1 MKAKKPLEGHAVVIQ
16 PEDGTSYW
24 QPRPANG
31 FASPKLIP
39 ENTNFGA
46 LSMGY
51 QTIAEGGRVREHS
64 HPEQIEIQICF
75 RGKGHINIDGVKH
88 KLHEGSACFL
98 GYNVKHE
105 IVNEGCGD
113 LVMIWIISPG
123 GLESFFKSIGRPRSN
138 GQSAPE
144 PFDRPKDI
152 ITLERSMGVNDT

>member
-1 MKAKKPLEGHAVVIQ
+1 MAFQEQMVEMKTKKPLEGHAVVIQ
-16 PEDGTSYW
+16 PEDGSSYW

-75 RGKGHINIDGVKH
+75 RGKGHINIDGVSTH
-88 KLHEGSACFL
+88 SLFNSYSL
-98 GYNVKHE
+98 SVY
-105 IVNEGCGD
+105 
-113 LVMIWIISPG
+113 S
-123 GLESFFKSIGRPRSN
+123 
-138 GQSAPE
+138 
-144 PFDRPKDI
+144 
-152 ITLERSMGVNDT
+152 